1 MRIHF
6 VLRIP
11 DGLEVAE
18 GLHQFRTKH
27 LRKQRAA
34 GLSVA
39 VFSRKRAPV
48 FHDQVGGAL
57 NELGIVPDSLL
68 GEQIE
73 ADLHVDAAMA
83 EVTVV
88 RRLIVVGIQ
97 QLTQF
102 PQVGAK
108 PVRSNGGVVPS
119 FEARRHA
126 GPAAGRPR
134 SGLANAP
141 HGFRL
146 GLCIKTHVR
155 GIRKPR

>member
-1 MRIHF
+1 
-6 VLRIP
+6 
-11 DGLEVAE
+11 
-18 GLHQFRTKH
+18 
-27 LRKQRAA
+27 RAA

-57 NELGIVPDSLL
+57 NELGILPDSLF

-73 ADLHVDAAMA
+73 ADLHVDAAVSK
-83 EVTVV
+83 VTVP

-97 QLTQF
+97 EPAQF
-102 PQVGAK
+102 PQVGTK

-126 GPAAGRPR
+126 GPAAGGPR
-134 SGLANAP
+134 SRLANAP

-146 GLCIKTHVR
+146 GLCVKTHVR
-155 GIRKPR
+155 WI